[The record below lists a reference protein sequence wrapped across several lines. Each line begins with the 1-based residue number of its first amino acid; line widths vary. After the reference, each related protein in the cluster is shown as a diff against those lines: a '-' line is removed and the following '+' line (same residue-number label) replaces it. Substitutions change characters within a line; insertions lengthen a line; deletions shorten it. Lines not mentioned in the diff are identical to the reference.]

1 MRGRMGLHA
10 SELDYEHREVLLRDK
25 PAHMLEV
32 SPKGTVPVYIRD
44 NGDIIDESLD
54 LLLFALAHNDP
65 HHWMDCDTDDAD
77 ALIAANDGP
86 FKHNLDRYK
95 YASRYS
101 DDAARGDV
109 DLSHRLAAEE
119 NLQALETRLEAH
131 SYLMGET
138 QKYADIAIFPF
149 IRQFANTDLD
159 WWAQAPYPNLR
170 VWLSEHIESE
180 LFKTIMTKHPQW
192 APETPQVT

>member
-1 MRGRMGLHA
+1 MRGRMGLHVSA
-10 SELDYEHREVLLRDK
+10 LDYEHREVLLREK
-25 PAHMLEV
+25 PAQMLEV
-32 SPKGTVPVYIRD
+32 SPKGTVPVYIQE

-54 LLLFALAHNDP
+54 LLRFALAQNDP

-77 ALIAANDGP
+77 ALITANDGP

-109 DLSHRLAAEE
+109 DLSHRLAAEDH
-119 NLQALETRLEAH
+119 LKTLETRLEMN
-131 SYLMGET
+131 SYLMGDT
-138 QKYADIAIFPF
+138 QTYADIAIFPF

-159 WWAQAPYPNLR
+159 WWVQAPYPNLR
-170 VWLSEHIESE
+170 AWLSLHIESD
-180 LFKTIMTKHPQW
+180 LFKVIMKKHPQW
-192 APETPQVT
+192 APQTPQTV

>member
-1 MRGRMGLHA
+1 MRGRMGLHVSA
-10 SELDYEHREVLLRDK
+10 LDYEHREVLLREK
-25 PAHMLEV
+25 PAHMLAI

-44 NGDIIDESLD
+44 NGDIIEESLD
-54 LLLFALAHNDP
+54 LLRFALAQNDP

-77 ALIAANDGP
+77 TLIAANDGP

-119 NLQALETRLEAH
+119 HLKALETRLEVN
-131 SYLMGET
+131 SYLMGGAQT
-138 QKYADIAIFPF
+138 YADIAIFPF

-159 WWAQAPYPNLR
+159 WWGLAPYPNLQA
-170 VWLSEHIESE
+170 WLSRHIESN
-180 LFKTIMTKHPQW
+180 LFKTIMKKHPQW
-192 APETPQVT
+192 APQAL